1 MKKYLITFLICNL
14 TLMSSWVYAVEFKIR
29 GMMGQTENVQE
40 KQIYSEVSSW
50 SFFIDYFGVS
60 HDSYIVRGF
69 KNNLNDFDSKI
80 ISNQILFSIGNPINI
95 TLGKSIQTNGK
106 AFSKV
111 DFNSEDVSQTQFYS
125 NSSENLKDK
134 GLFFNTFSVS
144 FRGEN
149 FEIILAKNIFKV
161 KFTNFDC
168 RFGNCNNFSESDYKK
183 GMSVEMNMFGIGFIF

>member
-1 MKKYLITFLICNL
+1 MKKYLLTILICIL
-14 TLMSSWVYAVEFKIR
+14 TLMSSCVYAVEFKIR

-95 TLGKSIQTNGK
+95 TLGKSIQTNGE

-111 DFNSEDVSQTQFYS
+111 DFNSEDVSHTQFNS

-149 FEIILAKNIFKV
+149 FEIILAKNIFEV

>member
-40 KQIYSEVSSW
+40 KQIYSEESSW

-95 TLGKSIQTNGK
+95 TLGKSIQTNGE

-111 DFNSEDVSQTQFYS
+111 NFNSENVRSIIPSHGLNTKYYEEILGKSARNDISYGTPLTW
-125 NSSENLKDK
+125 NLI
-134 GLFFNTFSVS
+134 N
-144 FRGEN
+144 
-149 FEIILAKNIFKV
+149 
-161 KFTNFDC
+161 
-168 RFGNCNNFSESDYKK
+168 
-183 GMSVEMNMFGIGFIF
+183 